1 MATTEGPIGTA
12 MGTRSSEREE
22 MTQRPDLGRWAV
34 AFAVGGA
41 ATIGVVILVFL
52 VALALQPPAW
62 VQVVV
67 GVVLAVGAAIF
78 TWLVASAWKPA
89 DRSDS
94 QGSGSPSEKG

>member
-1 MATTEGPIGTA
+1 MESRPSEGQDVA
-12 MGTRSSEREE
+12 E
-22 MTQRPDLGRWAV
+22 RPDLGRWAV

-62 VQVVV
+62 VQIVV

-78 TWLVASAWKPA
+78 TWLVASAWRPA
-89 DRSDS
+89 DRADGAGRSDRT
-94 QGSGSPSEKG
+94 KG